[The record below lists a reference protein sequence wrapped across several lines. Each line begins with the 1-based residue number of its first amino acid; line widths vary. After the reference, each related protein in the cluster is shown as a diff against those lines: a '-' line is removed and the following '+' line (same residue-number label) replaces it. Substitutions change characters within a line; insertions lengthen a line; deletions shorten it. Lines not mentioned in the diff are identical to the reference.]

1 MKRLIMQSAFFAG
14 LIMLV
19 SGCAVVNYTAEALNP
34 RIGTTEVDGVYIP
47 REAVL
52 EQNKNTKVY
61 YEDANSEIVKDNL
74 KNIVTYL
81 NNNNQTFVPKVW
93 CVVENPEATIKDMK
107 SKCTKNTSNNKIE
120 GITFKVDEKSNYIVA
135 DKSYSS
141 SLEAYKDFINIR
153 EYIYGILNDN
163 PNLRDDFGMSA
174 IVYINDEALENK
186 QLSFT
191 TSREKA
197 RELLE
202 DRIKRQVAA
211 GGWIMVDNPKD
222 ADKTITFSFSRGFSG
237 AELEKLKKE
246 DKNIKQDIFISINN
260 KKEFTFSVND
270 IKDFYSDSIK
280 NVNTQGNVHSS
291 GAGVAAGGAFILM
304 DILASSDKR
313 KRTISNEEYLFPAIV
328 LSENNKN
335 NLIIYGFGMIFDS
348 KEGISSLLKRI
359 SSHINQW
366 PESKWSEI
374 YLN

>member
-1 MKRLIMQSAFFAG
+1 MKKIIIQSAFFAG
-14 LIMLV
+14 LIMFV

-34 RIGTTEVDGVYIP
+34 KIGTTEVDGVYIP

-61 YEDANSEIVKDNL
+61 YKDVNSEIVKDDL

-81 NNNNQTFVPKVW
+81 NNNQTFVPKVW
-93 CVVENPEATIKDMK
+93 CEVENPESTIKDMK
-107 SKCTKNTSNNKIE
+107 PKCTKNTSNNKIE
-120 GITFKVDEKSNYIVA
+120 GITFKVDEKSNYIVS

-141 SLEAYKDFINIR
+141 SLGAYKDFINIR
-153 EYIYGILNDN
+153 EFIYGTLNDN
-163 PNLRDDFGMSA
+163 PSLRDSFGMSD
-174 IVYINDEALENK
+174 IVYSNDEALENK

-202 DRIKRQVAA
+202 DRIKRQVEV
-211 GGWIMVDNPKD
+211 GGWIMVDDPKE

-246 DKNIKQDIFISINN
+246 DKNIKQDVFISINN
-260 KKEFTFSVND
+260 KKEFTFSVKD
-270 IKDFYSDSIK
+270 IRDFYSDSI
-280 NVNTQGNVHSS
+280 NTVNTQGNVHSS

-313 KRTISNEEYLFPAIV
+313 QRTISNEEYLFPAIV
-328 LSENNKN
+328 ISENNKN

-348 KEGISSLLKRI
+348 KEGISTLLKRI

-366 PESKWSEI
+366 PESKWSKI